1 MKKKSL
7 FITAICFL
15 LSIAAV
21 SATPT
26 GKLQREVEQ
35 LRGLRFLKPL
45 TVKTL
50 SAADMKAEL
59 RRQMAQEYPSDEW
72 AKEEAT
78 LKAFALIPPKM
89 RLRAVLTALM
99 EEQAAGLYDPRS
111 KVLFVTKD
119 PIQSEALQAMVPGV
133 GMESIFLSHEMDH
146 ALTDQHFDLLSLPIE
161 DRKNEDRADAARCVV
176 EGDATWVMMR
186 YMLKAMNIPAENAS
200 GLDDLASIMGL
211 GSELA
216 GSAAPAYIMKNLLI
230 GYLGG
235 YRLVSE
241 AYKRGGF
248 KAVNALYRNPPASME
263 QVLHTSKYFN
273 RSDPP
278 LKVYC
283 PVSKEWRRG
292 GWKTLSE
299 GTWGEF
305 NIAIMLEE
313 WGVQKTE
320 AERAAA
326 GWGGDAYRVFRSR
339 GKPDGFLWVTAWD
352 TPRDAEEFA
361 AAASKNR
368 KLKVTL
374 KANVVTVEKQIASK
388 PGSGQS
394 SAQPH
399 K

>member
-1 MKKKSL
+1 MKKKTPLVLSVCL
-7 FITAICFL
+7 LLAI
-15 LSIAAV
+15 AV
-21 SATPT
+21 VSSTPT
-26 GKLQREVEQ
+26 DKLQHEVEQ

-50 SAADMKAEL
+50 SAADMKSEL
-59 RRQMAQEYPSDEW
+59 RRQMAREYPSDEW
-72 AKEEAT
+72 PKEEAT
-78 LKAFALIPPKM
+78 LKAFFLIPPKM

-99 EEQAAGLYDPRS
+99 EEQTAGLYDPRS
-111 KVLFVTKD
+111 KVLFVAKD
-119 PIQSEALQAMVPGV
+119 PIQSEELQAMGL
-133 GMESIFLSHEMDH
+133 GLEMESIFLSHEMDH

-186 YMLKAMNIPAENAS
+186 YVLKAMNIPEEKAS
-200 GLDDLASIMGL
+200 GLDNLASTMGL
-211 GSELA
+211 GNELT

-283 PVSKEWRRG
+283 PVSKEWRKG

-305 NIAIMLEE
+305 NISIMLEE
-313 WGVQKTE
+313 WGVAKAE

-326 GWGGDAYRVFRSR
+326 GWGGDAFRVLRSE
-339 GKPDGFLWVTAWD
+339 GKPDGFIWVTAWD
-352 TPRDAEEFA
+352 TLRDAKEFA
-361 AAASKNR
+361 AAALKNR

-374 KANVVTVEKQIASK
+374 KANVVTVEKKATTK
-388 PGSGQS
+388 TAAG
-394 SAQPH
+394 
-399 K
+399 